1 MELVIAAQSRI
12 AQQYLNV
19 SSGIVRLYYA
29 PLTRTASALFSP
41 GECLVQPRL
50 ATIRR
55 IAMNDPALGRFVDRR
70 NDCAN
75 FIAIRR
81 WRGAYLLLQSSQVRL
96 NAFITTRSAQSLP
109 GAFSG

>member
-50 ATIRR
+50 ATIGR
-55 IAMNDPALGRFVDRR
+55 IAMNDPTLGRFVDSR
-70 NDCAN
+70 NGRAN
-75 FIAIRR
+75 LMGGAF
-81 WRGAYLLLQSSQVRL
+81 WRAADLFLQSAQVRL
-96 NAFITTRSAQSLP
+96 NASIMDRSSKCLS
-109 GAFSG
+109 GTFSG